1 MQANFTL
8 KFNHMLKKT
17 IISCA
22 MIGTFALALAS
33 SGGGDKKKAESLR
46 KPDFTPIRTT
56 NGFTLKAGPA
66 YTGSHTFYSVRTN
79 NVVTCNTVVTYQ
91 QGNKVFILPY
101 KSSSRVNI
109 NVTPDK
115 SMFQQ
120 HNNLNAFDLKFRLRK

>member
-1 MQANFTL
+1 MQVNSTL
-8 KFNHMLKKT
+8 KLNHMLKKT

-22 MIGTFALALAS
+22 MIGAFALALAS

-66 YTGSHTFYSVRTN
+66 YTGSHTFNSVRAN
-79 NVVTCNTVVTYQ
+79 NYITRSTVVTYQ

-101 KSSSRVNI
+101 NSQNRV
-109 NVTPDK
+109 NVTPDR
-115 SMFQQ
+115 SSYNR
-120 HNNLNAFDLKFRLRK
+120 NNLNAFDLKIRFRK

>member
-1 MQANFTL
+1 MQVNSTL

-22 MIGTFALALAS
+22 MIGVFALALAS
-33 SGGGDKKKAESLR
+33 SGGGDKKKTETLR

-66 YTGSHTFYSVRTN
+66 YTGSHTFNSVRSN
-79 NVVTCNTVVTYQ
+79 NFITRSTVVTYQ

-101 KSSSRVNI
+101 KSRVTSI
-109 NVTPDK
+109 TPDK
-115 SMFQQ
+115 SSYNR
-120 HNNLNAFDLKFRLRK
+120 NNLNAFDLKIRLRK